1 MKDHDPDLAPRPPL
15 AAIALVSA
23 TALAYEILLVRLFS
37 IIQWHH
43 FAYMIISLAMLGYG
57 ASGTFLTFFRQTV
70 INHYPKAI
78 IGNIVLFSAAI
89 AGCFPAA
96 QHIPFNPEEILWN
109 PRQLWF
115 LLSLFLLLALPFFFA
130 ANTVAMSFF
139 YYRKKISRIYAFD
152 LAGAGIGSLL
162 IVAMLFLFFPMKV
175 LQGLGAAGLLAAAL
189 AWWELRLNPRSA
201 AGIFLVLAGLPF
213 LLPGSWTRMV
223 ISPYKPLQQQLQITG
238 SRVVTERSGP
248 LGLLTVVESPVIP
261 FRYAPGMSL
270 LAQTPLPDQL
280 GVFFD
285 GGGMT
290 AINNYTGARSEIAF
304 LDQKT
309 SALPYHLLRGKN
321 VLILGGGGGSDVLQA
336 LYHETPRIDVVEIN
350 PQLVELVREDL
361 AAYTANLLQRDGV
374 RIHIA
379 DGRGYLASENKKFDL
394 IQCSLLDSFGAS
406 SAGLSALAEN
416 YLYTREAFQEYLEH
430 LHSGG
435 FISITRWIKLPPR
448 DSLKLITTAAAALR
462 SAGVADP
469 GKRLVLIRS
478 WQTSTL
484 LIKNGEISGK
494 EIGSIRKF
502 CRERAFD
509 TVYYPGIS
517 QPETNRFN
525 IVQEDNFYRGVK
537 ELLGPDSKSFI
548 QDYKFHIAA
557 ATDDAPYFFHFFK
570 WRSVPDLARL
580 SGQGGMALLEWGYL
594 VLVATLG
601 IALPASLVIIV
612 SPLLFLS
619 RRQKEGRTPKNC
631 HPWRIFV
638 YFYAIGLAFLFLEI
652 AFIQKFILFLSHPLY
667 ATAVV
672 ITAFLIFAGLG
683 SAHAQKNQER
693 LTSRFHQGD
702 WFPFAGIILLGLL
715 YLAGLPQIFKPLM
728 GLPDWLK
735 SLVSAACIAPL
746 AFCMG
751 KPFPAG
757 LTRVSEEAPQFLPWA
772 WAVNGCASVQSSV
785 LATLIA
791 IQFGFKVVV
800 LCALALYGIAGLIF
814 FVKKFEKVGPGFVPP
829 N

>member
-1 MKDHDPDLAPRPPL
+1 
-15 AAIALVSA
+15 
-23 TALAYEILLVRLFS
+23 
-37 IIQWHH
+37 
-43 FAYMIISLAMLGYG
+43 
-57 ASGTFLTFFRQTV
+57 
-70 INHYPKAI
+70 
-78 IGNIVLFSAAI
+78 
-89 AGCFPAA
+89 
-96 QHIPFNPEEILWN
+96 
-109 PRQLWF
+109 
-115 LLSLFLLLALPFFFA
+115 
-130 ANTVAMSFF
+130 
-139 YYRKKISRIYAFD
+139 
-152 LAGAGIGSLL
+152 
-162 IVAMLFLFFPMKV
+162 
-175 LQGLGAAGLLAAAL
+175 
-189 AWWELRLNPRSA
+189 
-201 AGIFLVLAGLPF
+201 
-213 LLPGSWTRMV
+213 MV
-223 ISPYKPLQQQLQITG
+223 VSPYKPLQQQLQITG
-238 SRVVTERSGP
+238 SRVVSERSSP

-261 FRYAPGMSL
+261 FRYAPGLSL
-270 LAQTPLPDQL
+270 LARTSLPDQL

-290 AINNYTGARSEIAF
+290 AINKYTGARSEAAF

-336 LYHETPRIDVVEIN
+336 LYHEIPRIDVVEIN
-350 PQLVELVREDL
+350 PQLVELVQEDL
-361 AAYTANLLQRDGV
+361 AAYTGNLFQRDGI

-379 DGRGYLASENKKFDL
+379 DGRGYLAAENRKFNL

-406 SAGLSALAEN
+406 SAGLYALAEN
-416 YLYTREAFQEYLEH
+416 YLYTGEAFKEYLEH
-430 LHSGG
+430 LHPGG

-448 DSLKLITTAAAALR
+448 DSLKLITTATAALR

-484 LIKNGEISGK
+484 LIKKGDISGDEISR
-494 EIGSIRKF
+494 IQRF

-509 TVYYPGIS
+509 TVYYPGIV
-517 QPETNRFN
+517 QPETNLFN

-537 ELLGPDSKSFI
+537 ELLGQDPDGFI
-548 QDYKFHIAA
+548 QGYKFRISA
-557 ATDDAPYFFHFFK
+557 ATDNAPYFFHFFK
-570 WRSVPDLARL
+570 WRSFPDMVRL

-601 IALPASLVIIV
+601 IALLASLVIII
-612 SPLLFLS
+612 SPLLFYYN
-619 RRQKEGRTPKNC
+619 RQRGKIPETFQR
-631 HPWRIFV
+631 WRIFV

-652 AFIQKFILFLSHPLY
+652 AFIQKFILFLAHPLY

-683 SAHAQKNQER
+683 SAHAQKNQEW
-693 LTSRFHQGD
+693 LTFRFHQGG

-728 GLPDWLK
+728 GLPDSLK
-735 SLVSAACIAPL
+735 ALVSVACIAPL

-800 LCALALYGIAGLIF
+800 ICALTLYGIACLILF
-814 FVKKFEKVGPGFVPP
+814 TKVNKKNETHFTHTSD
-829 N
+829 